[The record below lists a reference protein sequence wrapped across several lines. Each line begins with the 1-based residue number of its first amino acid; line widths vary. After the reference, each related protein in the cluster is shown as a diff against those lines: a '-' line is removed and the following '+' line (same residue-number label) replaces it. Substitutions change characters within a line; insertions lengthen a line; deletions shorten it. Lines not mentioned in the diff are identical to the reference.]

1 MTNRVVQACAARS
14 CQANGEEK
22 SAASR
27 GSRPFRRNSVYKGEV
42 LLLLKTGAKKTRRI
56 AMSTSSNTGRKGGF
70 LQGIPQVSTLPVR
83 SLATGGCCGS
93 ADQPSNTGCCGEPVT
108 QAPVTAN
115 VQAIQ
120 SCCGEPAAV
129 SATAAQTTGCCGESV
144 TTPSG
149 TEPAT
154 QSGCCN

>member
-1 MTNRVVQACAARS
+1 
-14 CQANGEEK
+14 
-22 SAASR
+22 
-27 GSRPFRRNSVYKGEV
+27 
-42 LLLLKTGAKKTRRI
+42 
-56 AMSTSSNTGRKGGF
+56 MSSSTNTGPKGGF

-93 ADQPSNTGCCGEPVT
+93 TDQPSNMGCCGEPVT
-108 QAPVTAN
+108 QALVTAN
-115 VQAIQ
+115 AQAIQ
-120 SCCGEPAAV
+120 GCCGEPAVASTTAV
-129 SATAAQTTGCCGESV
+129 QTIGCCGELA

>member
-1 MTNRVVQACAARS
+1 MTNRAAQARVRQTQRS
-14 CQANGEEK
+14 MLLPQEGCVLSEGT
-22 SAASR
+22 ASTE
-27 GSRPFRRNSVYKGEV
+27 VEV
-42 LLLLKTGAKKTRRI
+42 LVLLKTGAKKTRRI
-56 AMSTSSNTGRKGGF
+56 AMSTSSNTDRKGGF

-83 SLATGGCCGS
+83 SLASGGCCGS
-93 ADQPSNTGCCGEPVT
+93 VNQPSNTGCCGEPVT

-129 SATAAQTTGCCGESV
+129 SATAAQTTRCWGEPV

-149 TEPAT
+149 TEPST